1 MSNSSGRKRS
11 FSDIIC
17 EQPPLQSARLQLEEN
32 IKELNEKLNKM
43 IDDNQY
49 DAKQFKELNQQ
60 LKELY
65 AAQLKESDQQFKELY
80 AAQLKESDQQLKES
94 DQRLAEQI
102 EKVQEYKEQIQEL
115 QNKINDS
122 SR

>member
-65 AAQLKESDQQFKELY
+65 AAQLKESDQR
-80 AAQLKESDQQLKES
+80 LKES

>member
-1 MSNSSGRKRS
+1 MSNSSGRKRL
-11 FSDIIC
+11 FSDSIC

-80 AAQLKESDQQLKES
+80 AAQLKESDQ
-94 DQRLAEQI
+94 RLAEQI